1 MATNGGTAGN
11 FTQQDCNFMRAYA
24 WRNTSRP
31 WLQPTAMAEAYTVPV
46 KADSLNTEL
55 VLSLE
60 TDSEVPACNCKRDW
74 LTAIQQSLTHGPWV

>member
-46 KADSLNTEL
+46 NAES
-55 VLSLE
+55 VASLE
-60 TDSEVPACNCKRDW
+60 IDSEVPVCNCKRDW